1 MVTVCTGD
9 GGFPR
14 RINIGQHDAVDI
26 LKDLHKIIEAV
37 ARTSVA
43 VRLESN
49 DNAAAGPRTAYC
61 REGCRHFVRMMTIV
75 INQCE
80 GSRDAAIRILN
91 RNITPLCKAPAYAL
105 KFCQAALDV
114 FVLNARQ
121 GRDCDRRQ
129 GIAHIMYARQVQY
142 DGQRRMIRA

>member
-1 MVTVCTGD
+1 
-9 GGFPR
+9 
-14 RINIGQHDAVDI
+14 
-26 LKDLHKIIEAV
+26 
-37 ARTSVA
+37 
-43 VRLESN
+43 
-49 DNAAAGPRTAYC
+49 
-61 REGCRHFVRMMTIV
+61 MMTIV
-75 INQCE
+75 INQRE

-121 GRDCDRRQ
+121 GRDRDRRQ

-142 DGQRRMIRA
+142 DGKRRMIGAKNRKTHARAIGRHINCANGSVMRKTVPNHGFRYARTNRANVIVVHAEHGYAVKRQTSEKVHKSTL